1 MRAMAESYRSQ
12 VAEKGFSR
20 RPERGAP
27 VEKAKD
33 ARGTLHRLLHYFKA
47 EMPSVLLM
55 TIVSGIGVVAA
66 VLAPSYQSKAIDQI
80 MAGSFGSVNPYLV
93 IMAVLYVIYGFS
105 LLLQGYLSTRLS
117 QKVVQRIRA
126 DLFAHM
132 IHLPVPYF
140 DRTSHGDLMSRMT
153 NDADQIST
161 VISTLTSSI
170 FSGVLM
176 LAGTLVM
183 MFICSVPLALLS
195 SCTVIGTILLT
206 AFLSRYM
213 AKYYLLRQN
222 LLGELSGKTEEYI
235 SNSQTIAAF
244 QLEDDLDAQFI
255 KTADDLTAA
264 CITADNI
271 SGSMGPCM
279 NVLNN
284 IGFLIVAVAGAW
296 LAIKGQITVGIISA
310 FIVYS
315 KQFSRPITE
324 LSELIGQV
332 QTAIAG
338 AERIFAVLDQQV
350 ENPEGEAVTD
360 IQGHVEFRHVNF
372 SYLPGKQVITDFSLD
387 VPAGSKIALV
397 GATGSGKTTIINLL
411 LRFYPIDSG
420 EILLDGR
427 DIRKLNLYDLRRTI
441 GIVLQDTSLFTDT
454 IRNNLTYADSSAD
467 DARIK
472 QAAAFANAD
481 TMITALKDGY
491 DTVIDASGGSLSQ
504 GQRQLLAIARAR
516 LSDPEILILDE
527 ATSSVDTRTEMRIQN
542 AMISLMENRTSF
554 VIAHRLSTI
563 RNVDQIVVMRD
574 GRIVER
580 GSHDQLLAAKKEY
593 WKLYETQFSGM
604 NT

>member
-1 MRAMAESYRSQ
+1 MAESYRSQ

-80 MAGSFGSVNPYLV
+80 VAGSFGSVNPYLV

-161 VISTLTSSI
+161 VISTSTSSI

-338 AERIFAVLDQQV
+338 AERIFAVLDQHV

-411 LRFYPIDSG
+411 LCFYPIDSG

-454 IRNNLTYADSSAD
+454 IRNNLTYADSSAN

-574 GRIVER
+574 GRVVER
-580 GSHDQLLAAKKEY
+580 GSHEQLLAAKKEY

>member
-1 MRAMAESYRSQ
+1 MVESYRSQ

-80 MAGSFGSVNPYLV
+80 VAGSFGSVNPYLV

-161 VISTLTSSI
+161 VISTSTSSI

-213 AKYYLLRQN
+213 AKYYLRRQN

-580 GSHDQLLAAKKEY
+580 GSHEQLLAAKKEY
-593 WKLYETQFSGM
+593 WKLYETQFAGM

>member
-1 MRAMAESYRSQ
+1 MAESYRSQ

-80 MAGSFGSVNPYLV
+80 VAGSFGSVNPYLV

-161 VISTLTSSI
+161 VISTSTSSI

-563 RNVDQIVVMRD
+563 RNVDQIIVMRD

-580 GSHDQLLAAKKEY
+580 GSHEQLLAAKKEY

>member
-1 MRAMAESYRSQ
+1 MAESYRSQ

-47 EMPSVLLM
+47 ELPSVLLM

-80 MAGSFGSVNPYLV
+80 VAGSFGSVNPYLV

-161 VISTLTSSI
+161 VISTSTSSI

-350 ENPEGEAVTD
+350 ENPEGDAVTD

>member
-1 MRAMAESYRSQ
+1 MAESYRSQ

-47 EMPSVLLM
+47 EIPSVLLM

-66 VLAPSYQSKAIDQI
+66 VLVPSYQSKAIDQI
-80 MAGSFGSVNPYLV
+80 VAGSFGSVNPYLV

-117 QKVVQRIRA
+117 QNVVQRIRA

-161 VISTLTSSI
+161 VISTSTSSI

-206 AFLSRYM
+206 AFLSRYI

-397 GATGSGKTTIINLL
+397 GATGSGKTMIINLL

-580 GSHDQLLAAKKEY
+580 GSHEQLLAAKKEY

>member
-1 MRAMAESYRSQ
+1 MAESYRSQ

-80 MAGSFGSVNPYLV
+80 VAGSFGSVNPYLV

-105 LLLQGYLSTRLS
+105 LLQGYLSTRLS

-161 VISTLTSSI
+161 VISTSTSSI

-206 AFLSRYM
+206 AFLSHYR

-491 DTVIDASGGSLSQ
+491 DTVIDAAGGSLSQ

-580 GSHDQLLAAKKEY
+580 GSHEQLLAAKKEY

>member
-1 MRAMAESYRSQ
+1 MAESYRSQ

-80 MAGSFGSVNPYLV
+80 VAGSFGSVNPYLV

-117 QKVVQRIRA
+117 QKVAQRIRA

-161 VISTLTSSI
+161 VISTSTSSI

-206 AFLSRYM
+206 AFLSHYM

-350 ENPEGEAVTD
+350 ENTEGEAVTD

-372 SYLPGKQVITDFSLD
+372 SYLPGKQVISDFSLD

-504 GQRQLLAIARAR
+504 GQRQLLAIARTR

-574 GRIVER
+574 GRIVEK
-580 GSHDQLLAAKKEY
+580 GSHEQLLAAKKEY

>member
-80 MAGSFGSVNPYLV
+80 VAGSFGSVNPYLV

-161 VISTLTSSI
+161 VISTSTSSI

-244 QLEDDLDAQFI
+244 QLEDDLDVQFI

-580 GSHDQLLAAKKEY
+580 GSHEQLLAAKKEY

>member
-1 MRAMAESYRSQ
+1 MAESYRSQ

-80 MAGSFGSVNPYLV
+80 VAGSFGSVNPYLV

-161 VISTLTSSI
+161 VISTSTSSI

-338 AERIFAVLDQQV
+338 AERIFAVLDQHV
-350 ENPEGEAVTD
+350 ENSEGEAVTD

-580 GSHDQLLAAKKEY
+580 GSHEQLLAAKKEY

>member
-1 MRAMAESYRSQ
+1 MAESYRSQ
-12 VAEKGFSR
+12 VSEKGFSR

-80 MAGSFGSVNPYLV
+80 VAGSFGSVNPYLV

-132 IHLPVPYF
+132 IHLPVPCF

-161 VISTLTSSI
+161 VISTSTSSI

-372 SYLPGKQVITDFSLD
+372 SYLPGKQVISDFSLD

-563 RNVDQIVVMRD
+563 RNVDQIIVMRD

-580 GSHDQLLAAKKEY
+580 GSHEQLLAAKKEY

>member
-1 MRAMAESYRSQ
+1 MAESYRSQ

-66 VLAPSYQSKAIDQI
+66 VLVPSYQSKAIDQI
-80 MAGSFGSVNPYLV
+80 VAGSFGSVNPYLV

-161 VISTLTSSI
+161 VISTSTSSI

-244 QLEDDLDAQFI
+244 QLEDDLDVQFI

-454 IRNNLTYADSSAD
+454 IRNNLTYADGSAD

-563 RNVDQIVVMRD
+563 RTVDQIVVMRD

-580 GSHDQLLAAKKEY
+580 GSHEQLLAAKKEY

>member
-1 MRAMAESYRSQ
+1 MAESYRSQ

-80 MAGSFGSVNPYLV
+80 VAGSFGSVNPYLV

-161 VISTLTSSI
+161 VISTSTSSI

-176 LAGTLVM
+176 LIGTLIM

-206 AFLSRYM
+206 AFLSHYM

-350 ENPEGEAVTD
+350 ENTEGEAVTD

-372 SYLPGKQVITDFSLD
+372 SYLPGKQVISDFSLD

-454 IRNNLTYADSSAD
+454 IRNNLTYADGSAD

-563 RNVDQIVVMRD
+563 RNVDQIIVMRD

-580 GSHDQLLAAKKEY
+580 GSHEQLLAAKKEY

>member
-1 MRAMAESYRSQ
+1 MAESYRSQ

-80 MAGSFGSVNPYLV
+80 VAGRFGSVNPYLV

-161 VISTLTSSI
+161 VISTSTSSI

-574 GRIVER
+574 GRIVEK
-580 GSHDQLLAAKKEY
+580 GSHEQLLAAKKEY

>member
-1 MRAMAESYRSQ
+1 MAESYRSQ

-80 MAGSFGSVNPYLV
+80 VAGSFGSVNPYLV

-161 VISTLTSSI
+161 VISTSTSSI

-338 AERIFAVLDQQV
+338 AERIFAVLDQHV
-350 ENPEGEAVTD
+350 ENSEGEAVTD

-387 VPAGSKIALV
+387 MPAGSKIALV

-580 GSHDQLLAAKKEY
+580 GSHEQLLAAKKEY

>member
-1 MRAMAESYRSQ
+1 MAESYRSQ

-80 MAGSFGSVNPYLV
+80 VAGSFGSVNPYLV

-105 LLLQGYLSTRLS
+105 LLQGYLSTRLS

-161 VISTLTSSI
+161 VISTSTSSI

-264 CITADNI
+264 CIAADNI

-542 AMISLMENRTSF
+542 AMISLM
-554 VIAHRLSTI
+554 
-563 RNVDQIVVMRD
+563 
-574 GRIVER
+574 
-580 GSHDQLLAAKKEY
+580 
-593 WKLYETQFSGM
+593 
-604 NT
+604 

>member
-1 MRAMAESYRSQ
+1 MAESYRSQ

-80 MAGSFGSVNPYLV
+80 VAGSFGSVNPYLV

-161 VISTLTSSI
+161 VISTSTSSI

-580 GSHDQLLAAKKEY
+580 GSHEQLLAAKKEY

>member
-1 MRAMAESYRSQ
+1 MAESYRSQ

-80 MAGSFGSVNPYLV
+80 VAGSFGSVNPYLV
-93 IMAVLYVIYGFS
+93 IMAVLNVSYGFS
-105 LLLQGYLSTRLS
+105 LLQGYLSTRLS

-161 VISTLTSSI
+161 VISTSTSSI

-206 AFLSRYM
+206 AFLSHYM

-491 DTVIDASGGSLSQ
+491 DTVIDAAGGSLSQ

-580 GSHDQLLAAKKEY
+580 GSHEQLLAAKKEY

>member
-1 MRAMAESYRSQ
+1 MAESYRSQ

-80 MAGSFGSVNPYLV
+80 VAGRFGSVNPYLV

-161 VISTLTSSI
+161 VISTSTSSI

-580 GSHDQLLAAKKEY
+580 GSHEQLLAAKKEY

>member
-1 MRAMAESYRSQ
+1 MAESYRSQ

-80 MAGSFGSVNPYLV
+80 VAGSFGSVNPYLV

-132 IHLPVPYF
+132 IHLPVPCF

-161 VISTLTSSI
+161 VISTSTSSI

-176 LAGTLVM
+176 LAGTLIM

-350 ENPEGEAVTD
+350 ENTEGEAVTD

-372 SYLPGKQVITDFSLD
+372 SYLPGKQVISDFSLD

-580 GSHDQLLAAKKEY
+580 GSHEQLLAAKKEY

>member
-1 MRAMAESYRSQ
+1 MAESYRSQ

-80 MAGSFGSVNPYLV
+80 VAGSFGSVNPYLV

-161 VISTLTSSI
+161 VISTSTSSI

-338 AERIFAVLDQQV
+338 AERIFAVLDQHV

-491 DTVIDASGGSLSQ
+491 DTVIDAAGGSLSQ

-580 GSHDQLLAAKKEY
+580 GSHEQLLAAKKEY

>member
-1 MRAMAESYRSQ
+1 MAESYRSQ

-47 EMPSVLLM
+47 EIPSVLLM

-66 VLAPSYQSKAIDQI
+66 VLVPSYQSKAIDQI
-80 MAGSFGSVNPYLV
+80 VAGSFGSVNPYLV

-117 QKVVQRIRA
+117 QNVVQRIRA

-161 VISTLTSSI
+161 VISTSTSSI

-176 LAGTLVM
+176 LIGTLVM

-206 AFLSRYM
+206 AFLSRYI

-580 GSHDQLLAAKKEY
+580 GSHEQLLAAKKEY

>member
-1 MRAMAESYRSQ
+1 MAESYRSQ

-80 MAGSFGSVNPYLV
+80 VAGSFGSVNPYLV

-132 IHLPVPYF
+132 IHLPMPYF

-161 VISTLTSSI
+161 VISTSTSSI

-206 AFLSRYM
+206 AFLSHYM

-467 DARIK
+467 NARIK

-491 DTVIDASGGSLSQ
+491 DTVIDAAGGSLLQ

-580 GSHDQLLAAKKEY
+580 GSHEQLLAAKKEY
-593 WKLYETQFSGM
+593 WKLYETQFSCM

>member
-1 MRAMAESYRSQ
+1 MVESYRSQ

-80 MAGSFGSVNPYLV
+80 VAGSFGSVNPYLV

-161 VISTLTSSI
+161 VISTSTSSI

-213 AKYYLLRQN
+213 AKYYLRRQN

-580 GSHDQLLAAKKEY
+580 GSHEQLLAAKKEY

>member
-1 MRAMAESYRSQ
+1 MAESYCSQ
-12 VAEKGFSR
+12 VSEKGFSR

-55 TIVSGIGVVAA
+55 TVVSGIGVVAA

-80 MAGSFGSVNPYLV
+80 VAGSFGSVNPYLV

-161 VISTLTSSI
+161 VISTSTSSI

-176 LAGTLVM
+176 LIGTLIM

-206 AFLSRYM
+206 AFLSHYM

-350 ENPEGEAVTD
+350 ENTEGEAVTD

-372 SYLPGKQVITDFSLD
+372 SYLPGKQVISDFSLD

-454 IRNNLTYADSSAD
+454 IRNNLTYADGSAD

-563 RNVDQIVVMRD
+563 RNVDQIIVMRD

-580 GSHDQLLAAKKEY
+580 GSHEQLLAAKKEY

>member
-1 MRAMAESYRSQ
+1 MAESYRSQ

-47 EMPSVLLM
+47 EIPSVLLM

-66 VLAPSYQSKAIDQI
+66 VLVPSYQSKAIDQI
-80 MAGSFGSVNPYLV
+80 VAGSFGSVNPYLV

-117 QKVVQRIRA
+117 QNVVQRIRA

-161 VISTLTSSI
+161 VISTSTSSI

-176 LAGTLVM
+176 LIGTLVM

-206 AFLSRYM
+206 AFLSRYI

-397 GATGSGKTTIINLL
+397 GATGSGKTMIINLL

-580 GSHDQLLAAKKEY
+580 GSHEQLLAAKKEY

>member
-1 MRAMAESYRSQ
+1 MAESYRSQ

-80 MAGSFGSVNPYLV
+80 VAGSFGSVNPYLV

-161 VISTLTSSI
+161 VISTSTSSI

-176 LAGTLVM
+176 LIGTLVM

-206 AFLSRYM
+206 AFLSRYI

-222 LLGELSGKTEEYI
+222 LLGGLSGKTEEYI

-454 IRNNLTYADSSAD
+454 IRNNLTYADSSAN

-491 DTVIDASGGSLSQ
+491 DTVIDTAGGSLSQ
-504 GQRQLLAIARAR
+504 GQQQLLAIARAR

-580 GSHDQLLAAKKEY
+580 GSHEQLLAAKKEY

>member
-1 MRAMAESYRSQ
+1 MAESYRSQ

-47 EMPSVLLM
+47 EIPSVLLM

-66 VLAPSYQSKAIDQI
+66 VLVPSYQSKAIDQI
-80 MAGSFGSVNPYLV
+80 VAGSFGSVNPYLV

-161 VISTLTSSI
+161 VISTSTSSI

-176 LAGTLVM
+176 LIGTLVM

-206 AFLSRYM
+206 AFLSRYI

-372 SYLPGKQVITDFSLD
+372 SYLPGKQVISDFSLD

-580 GSHDQLLAAKKEY
+580 GSHEQLLAAKKEY

>member
-1 MRAMAESYRSQ
+1 MAESYRSQ
-12 VAEKGFSR
+12 VSEKGFSR

-55 TIVSGIGVVAA
+55 TVVSGIGVVAA

-80 MAGSFGSVNPYLV
+80 VAGSFGSVNPYLV

-161 VISTLTSSI
+161 VISTSTSSI

-176 LAGTLVM
+176 LIGTLIM

-206 AFLSRYM
+206 AFLSHYM

-372 SYLPGKQVITDFSLD
+372 SYLPGKQVISDFSLD

-397 GATGSGKTTIINLL
+397 GATGSGKTMIINLL

-454 IRNNLTYADSSAD
+454 IRNNLTYADGSAD

-563 RNVDQIVVMRD
+563 RNVDQIIVMRD

-580 GSHDQLLAAKKEY
+580 GSHEQLLAAKKEY

>member
-1 MRAMAESYRSQ
+1 MAESYRSQ

-80 MAGSFGSVNPYLV
+80 VAGSFGSVNPYLV

-117 QKVVQRIRA
+117 QNVVQRIRA

-161 VISTLTSSI
+161 VISTSTSSI

>member
-1 MRAMAESYRSQ
+1 MAESYRSQ

-47 EMPSVLLM
+47 EIPSVLLM

-80 MAGSFGSVNPYLV
+80 VAGSFGSVNPYLV

-161 VISTLTSSI
+161 VISTSTSSI

-176 LAGTLVM
+176 LIGTLVM

-206 AFLSRYM
+206 AFLSRYI

-372 SYLPGKQVITDFSLD
+372 SYLPGKQVISDFSLD

-580 GSHDQLLAAKKEY
+580 GSHEQLLAAKKEY

>member
-1 MRAMAESYRSQ
+1 
-12 VAEKGFSR
+12 
-20 RPERGAP
+20 
-27 VEKAKD
+27 
-33 ARGTLHRLLHYFKA
+33 
-47 EMPSVLLM
+47 M

-80 MAGSFGSVNPYLV
+80 VAGSFGSVNPYLV

-161 VISTLTSSI
+161 VISTSTSSI

-563 RNVDQIVVMRD
+563 RNVDQIIVMRD

-580 GSHDQLLAAKKEY
+580 GSHEQLLAAKKEY

>member
-1 MRAMAESYRSQ
+1 MAESYRSQ
-12 VAEKGFSR
+12 VSEKGFSR

-55 TIVSGIGVVAA
+55 TVVSGIGVVAA

-80 MAGSFGSVNPYLV
+80 VAGSFGSVNPYLV

-161 VISTLTSSI
+161 VISTSTSSI

-176 LAGTLVM
+176 LIGTLIM

-206 AFLSRYM
+206 AFLSHYM

-372 SYLPGKQVITDFSLD
+372 SYLPGKQVISDFSLD

-563 RNVDQIVVMRD
+563 RNVDQIIVMRD

-580 GSHDQLLAAKKEY
+580 GSHEQLLAAKKEY

>member
-1 MRAMAESYRSQ
+1 MAESYRSQ

-80 MAGSFGSVNPYLV
+80 VAGSFGSVNPYLV

-161 VISTLTSSI
+161 VISTSTSSI

-574 GRIVER
+574 GRVVER
-580 GSHDQLLAAKKEY
+580 GSHEQLLAAKKEY

>member
-1 MRAMAESYRSQ
+1 MAESYRSQ

-80 MAGSFGSVNPYLV
+80 VAGSFGSVNPYLV

-161 VISTLTSSI
+161 VISTSTSSI

-244 QLEDDLDAQFI
+244 QLEDDLDVQFI

-387 VPAGSKIALV
+387 MPAGSKIALV

-580 GSHDQLLAAKKEY
+580 GSHEQLLAAKKEY

>member
-1 MRAMAESYRSQ
+1 MAESYRSQ

-80 MAGSFGSVNPYLV
+80 VAGSFGSVNPYLV

-161 VISTLTSSI
+161 VISTSTSSI

-372 SYLPGKQVITDFSLD
+372 SYLPGKQVISDFSLD

-580 GSHDQLLAAKKEY
+580 GSHEQLLAAKKEY

>member
-1 MRAMAESYRSQ
+1 MAESYRSQ

-80 MAGSFGSVNPYLV
+80 VAGSFGSVNPYLV

-161 VISTLTSSI
+161 VISTSTSSI

-206 AFLSRYM
+206 AFLSHYM

-580 GSHDQLLAAKKEY
+580 GSHEQLLAAKKEY

>member
-1 MRAMAESYRSQ
+1 MAESYRSQ

-80 MAGSFGSVNPYLV
+80 VAGSFGSVNPYLV
-93 IMAVLYVIYGFS
+93 IIAVLYVIYGFS

-161 VISTLTSSI
+161 VISTSTSSI

-244 QLEDDLDAQFI
+244 QLEDDLDSQFI

-284 IGFLIVAVAGAW
+284 ISFLIVAVAGAW

-350 ENPEGEAVTD
+350 ENPEGDAVTD

-574 GRIVER
+574 GRIVEK
-580 GSHDQLLAAKKEY
+580 GSHEQLLAAKKEY

>member
-1 MRAMAESYRSQ
+1 MAESYRSQ

-80 MAGSFGSVNPYLV
+80 VAGSFGSVNPYLV

-161 VISTLTSSI
+161 VISTSTSSI

-574 GRIVER
+574 GRIVEK
-580 GSHDQLLAAKKEY
+580 GSHEQLLAAKKEY

>member
-1 MRAMAESYRSQ
+1 MAESYRSQ
-12 VAEKGFSR
+12 VSEKGFSR

-55 TIVSGIGVVAA
+55 TVVSGIGVVAA

-80 MAGSFGSVNPYLV
+80 VAGSFGSVNPYLV

-161 VISTLTSSI
+161 VISTSTSSI

-206 AFLSRYM
+206 AFLSHYM

-372 SYLPGKQVITDFSLD
+372 SYLPGKQVISDFSLD

-580 GSHDQLLAAKKEY
+580 GSHEQLLAAKKEY